1 LLPKSALKLLVK
13 HFDSDSSILIAS
25 DIEAT
30 LKTKEYARLRVGIS
44 GPGRKPLAEHVL
56 GEFNANEADS
66 ISAAVTQCSRI
77 IEDWITV
84 DEMQLV
90 MNRCNGH
97 TTSK

>member
-1 LLPKSALKLLVK
+1 LLSKSTLYLLIEHLCSK
-13 HFDSDSSILIAS
+13 SPILIGS

-56 GEFNANEADS
+56 GEFNANETDS

-90 MNRCNGH
+90 MNRCNGQ